1 MWLAIAKE
9 QPVKKENNVKRETKI
24 NSWQYYCWDRII
36 FEIIIK
42 IKINLKEREVKNN
55 EFNWRSKTIIT
66 IIIKKFLKY
75 DQITNP
81 QSKENH
87 DKRNDSLVEIKIR
100 TLW

>member
-42 IKINLKEREVKNN
+42 IKRDIKEREVKNN
-55 EFNWRSKTIIT
+55 EFNWRSKIIIT
-66 IIIKKFLKY
+66 IIIKKLWEH

-81 QSKENH
+81 QSKEDH
-87 DKRNDSLVEIKIR
+87 DKRNDTLVEIKIR

>member
-1 MWLAIAKE
+1 MRLAIAKE

-24 NSWQYYCWDRII
+24 NSWQYNCWDRII

-42 IKINLKEREVKNN
+42 IKRDIKEREVKNN

-66 IIIKKFLKY
+66 IIIKKLLKY
-75 DQITNP
+75 DKVTNP
-81 QSKENH
+81 QSKKDH
-87 DKRNDSLVEIKIR
+87 DKRNDTLVEIKIR